1 MSDEIENIIG
11 DEAEGTVE
19 EKRFLETDLTSDI
32 LIYNLLKNSDDPF
45 IQEFNIKFIDRSVP
59 AEESNTIYIANM
71 DLETMRESFHS
82 VEYTALVN
90 IFVKTKQTNYLEGSQ
105 YLRTVVKHIKNV
117 LKANVTCKRR
127 HIQFRNITYEYGSTY
142 TLKGLHLIIQMN
154 EIESMNGDPQ
164 IIDEVLLENLQ
175 TYVVSE
181 DLYWREKNK
190 QKR

>member
-1 MSDEIENIIG
+1 MKDVIILSDEVNG
-11 DEAEGTVE
+11 
-19 EKRFLETDLTSDI
+19 FLETDLTSDI

-59 AEESNTIYIANM
+59 SEESNTIYIANM
-71 DLETMRESFHS
+71 ELRTRKESFHN

-117 LKANVTCKRR
+117 LKNNVTCRQR
-127 HIQFRNITYEYGSTY
+127 HLAVQNISYEYGSTY
-142 TLKGLHLIIQMN
+142 TLKGLHMILQLN
-154 EIESMNGDPQ
+154 EMERVGGDPQ
-164 IIDEVLLENLQ
+164 MIDEVMLSDLE

-181 DLYWREKNK
+181 ELYWREKNK
-190 QKR
+190 QQRKI